1 MTWFSIAASVCR
13 ATRMPKPVASVS
25 SDILAAREAA
35 ECLFD
40 AAAVERAVDQ
50 LAVRLTLRLHDAHP
64 IVMCVMNGGMI
75 LTAELLLRLQFPLE
89 VSYVHATR
97 YRDATQGAVL
107 EWRAAPAA
115 DVTGRTVLLVD
126 DVLDE
131 GHTLAAVDARLRES
145 GAANVVTAVLVD
157 KQIGRPRPVRVD
169 DAALQCPD
177 RFLFGHGMDYRGHW
191 RNVAG
196 IYALPAGWSVS

>member
-1 MTWFSIAASVCR
+1 
-13 ATRMPKPVASVS
+13 MPKPVAIVS
-25 SDILAAREAA
+25 PDIIAARDVA

-145 GAANVVTAVLVD
+145 GAADVVTAVLVD

-196 IYALPAGWSVS
+196 IYALPAGWSAS

>member
-1 MTWFSIAASVCR
+1 MSKLRSSVPSDIIAAR
-13 ATRMPKPVASVS
+13 A
-25 SDILAAREAA
+25 AA

-40 AAAVERAVDQ
+40 EVAVERAVDQ

-75 LTAELLLRLQFPLE
+75 LTAELLLRLHFPLE

-115 DVTGRTVLLVD
+115 DVAGRTVLLVD

-169 DAALQCPD
+169 DAALVCPD

-191 RNVAG
+191 RNLAG
-196 IYALPAGWSVS
+196 VYALPAGWSAS

>member
-1 MTWFSIAASVCR
+1 MSKSISGV
-13 ATRMPKPVASVS
+13 P
-25 SDILAAREAA
+25 SDILAARAAA

-40 AAAVERAVDQ
+40 ATAVERAVDQ

-107 EWRAAPAA
+107 EWRALPAA
-115 DVTGRTVLLVD
+115 DVAGRTVLLID

-145 GAANVVTAVLVD
+145 GAVTVVTAVLVD
-157 KQIGRPRPVRVD
+157 KQIGRSRPVRVD

-191 RNVAG
+191 RNLAG
-196 IYALPAGWSVS
+196 IYALPAGWSAS

>member
-1 MTWFSIAASVCR
+1 MSKLLPGI
-13 ATRMPKPVASVS
+13 P
-25 SDILAAREAA
+25 SDIVAARDVA

-40 AAAVERAVDQ
+40 AAAVERAIDQ
-50 LAVRLTLRLHDAHP
+50 LAVRLTVRLNDAHP

-75 LTAELLLRLQFPLE
+75 LTAELLLRMHFPLE

-107 EWRAAPAA
+107 EWRALPAA
-115 DVTGRTVLLVD
+115 DVAGRTVLLID

-145 GAANVVTAVLVD
+145 GAVSVVTAVLVD
-157 KQIGRPRPVRVD
+157 KDIGRPRPVLVD
-169 DAALQCPD
+169 ESALRCPD

-191 RNVAG
+191 RNLAG
-196 IYALPAGWSVS
+196 IYALPVGWSVS

>member
-1 MTWFSIAASVCR
+1 MSKSLSGV
-13 ATRMPKPVASVS
+13 P
-25 SDILAAREAA
+25 SDILAARDAA

-40 AAAVERAVDQ
+40 ATAVERAVDQ

-97 YRDATQGAVL
+97 YRDATQGSVL
-107 EWRAAPAA
+107 EWRALPAA
-115 DVTGRTVLLVD
+115 DVAGRTVLLID

-145 GAANVVTAVLVD
+145 GAVTVVTAVLVD
-157 KQIGRPRPVRVD
+157 KQIGRSRPVRVD

-191 RNVAG
+191 RNLAG
-196 IYALPAGWSVS
+196 IYALPAGWSAS

>member
-1 MTWFSIAASVCR
+1 
-13 ATRMPKPVASVS
+13 MPKPVAFVS
-25 SDILAAREAA
+25 PDIIAARDAA

-115 DVTGRTVLLVD
+115 DVSGRTVLLVD

-196 IYALPAGWSVS
+196 IYALPAGWSAS

>member
-1 MTWFSIAASVCR
+1 
-13 ATRMPKPVASVS
+13 MPKPVALVS
-25 SDILAAREAA
+25 SDIIAAREAA

-196 IYALPAGWSVS
+196 IYALPAGWSIS

>member
-1 MTWFSIAASVCR
+1 
-13 ATRMPKPVASVS
+13 MPKPRSSVP
-25 SDILAAREAA
+25 SDIIAARAAA

-40 AAAVERAVDQ
+40 EAAVQRAVDQ

-75 LTAELLLRLQFPLE
+75 LTAELLLRLHFPLE

-97 YRDATQGAVL
+97 YRDTTQGAVL

-115 DVTGRTVLLVD
+115 DVAGRTVLLVD

-145 GAANVVTAVLVD
+145 GATNVVTAVLVD

-169 DAALQCPD
+169 DAALACPD
-177 RFLFGHGMDYRGHW
+177 RYLFGHGMDYRGHW
-191 RNVAG
+191 RNLAG
-196 IYALPAGWSVS
+196 VYALPAGWSAS

>member
-1 MTWFSIAASVCR
+1 MS
-13 ATRMPKPVASVS
+13 KPNAFVP
-25 SDILAAREAA
+25 SDIIAAREAA

-50 LAVRLTLRLHDAHP
+50 LAVRLTIALHDAHP
-64 IVMCVMNGGMI
+64 IVMCVMTGGII
-75 LTAELLLRLQFPLE
+75 LTAELLLRLHFPLE

-107 EWRAAPAA
+107 EWRAQPAS
-115 DVTGRTVLLVD
+115 DVSGRAVLLID

-131 GHTLAAVDARLRES
+131 GHTLAAVAARLRES
-145 GAANVVTAVLVD
+145 GAVRIVTAVLVD
-157 KQIGRPRPVRVD
+157 KEIGRPRPVRVD
-169 DAALQCPD
+169 EAALHCPD

-191 RNVAG
+191 RNLAG
-196 IYALPAGWSVS
+196 VYALPVGWASV

>member
-1 MTWFSIAASVCR
+1 MHKSV
-13 ATRMPKPVASVS
+13 ALVS
-25 SDILAAREAA
+25 PDVIAAREAA

-40 AAAVERAVDQ
+40 ASAVERAVDQ

-191 RNVAG
+191 RNLAG
-196 IYALPAGWSVS
+196 IYALPAGWSAS